1 MRQQLELTSE
11 LKSDLLDTIDWGS
24 RQLVDFDNEKYN
36 TDSFDRLN
44 NSGAV
49 HVKMDGSVL
58 NEKSSFKILGVSFS
72 SKLNWGSYI
81 VSIVKNAFKK
91 CAALDFLFLALLF
104 ISVKLLCTYIKRD
117 CIEYCHCV
125 WAGCFSCCLDI
136 WDKLQMLICRTIG
149 PSLAATLDWSLSLLS
164 KCSQVESFLYILL

>member
-72 SKLNWGSYI
+72 SKLN
-81 VSIVKNAFKK
+81 
-91 CAALDFLFLALLF
+91 
-104 ISVKLLCTYIKRD
+104 
-117 CIEYCHCV
+117 
-125 WAGCFSCCLDI
+125 
-136 WDKLQMLICRTIG
+136 
-149 PSLAATLDWSLSLLS
+149 
-164 KCSQVESFLYILL
+164 